1 VTDRPRLEPQDLASS
16 TDTAGRFMNPW
27 PVHGDTSRGARE
39 IMRWQLQRMRQPVAP
54 NPEPGEIRTARP
66 AIAAPRAAAGEM
78 RCTWI
83 GHATFLLQLGGV
95 NVLTDPMWSQRASP
109 VRLLGP
115 RRLVDPG
122 LPLEALPPIDAVLL
136 SHDHYDHLDDGTV
149 RRLCRRFGSLQ
160 WVAPLGYDRW
170 LRRRGARHV
179 VELDWWQHVDLTTP
193 GGTLSVAATP
203 AQHWTRRTPFSERKR
218 LWASFVVRAG
228 AAAPV
233 YFCGDSGYFPGF
245 DVIGRTYGPFGIT
258 LLPIGAY
265 EPRWFMKP
273 AHMNPEEAVRAYCD
287 LGGRGL
293 FAGMHWG
300 TFRLTDEPPLEP
312 PRRVRVAWAEAALPA
327 ADLWLPRIGETR
339 INTS

>member
-1 VTDRPRLEPQDLASS
+1 VTGRRQLEPPDLASC
-16 TDTAGRFMNPW
+16 TDDTGRFAHPW
-27 PVHGDTSRGARE
+27 PVAGGGRGPRQ
-39 IMRWQLQRMRQPVAP
+39 IMRWQLQRLRQPAAP
-54 NPEPGEIRTARP
+54 NPQPGEIGTARP
-66 AIAAPRAAAGEM
+66 AVAAPRAAAGEL

-83 GHATFLLQLGGV
+83 GHATFLLQLGSI
-95 NVLTDPMWSQRASP
+95 NVLTDPMWSRRASP
-109 VRLLGP
+109 LQLLGP

-122 LPLEALPPIDAVLL
+122 LPLDALPPIDAVLL

-149 RRLCRRFGSLQ
+149 RRLCRRFGPSLH
-160 WVAPLGYDRW
+160 WVTPLGYDRW
-170 LRRRGARHV
+170 LRRRGAQHV
-179 VELDWWQHVDLTTP
+179 VELDWWQNAVIQTP
-193 GGTLSVAATP
+193 GGTLFITATP
-203 AQHWTRRTPFSERKR
+203 AQHWTRRTPFAERRR
-218 LWASFVVRAG
+218 LWASFVVRADDG
-228 AAAPV
+228 APL

-245 DVIGRTYGPFGIT
+245 EVIGRAHGPFGVS

-312 PRRVRVAWAEAALPA
+312 PRRVRSAWAEAALPA

-339 INTS
+339 ITTV